1 MHWWQVYSIDRCA
14 RAVITFIAVN
24 WSVIQSSW
32 VLFVFCDNSVFHVR
46 SKTRENSTNPHRI
59 HNFLNEEV
67 QKYKKLAA
75 TMPFPSRENRDIRVD
90 SLCISNWIVAKSMC
104 SVCANKTKMR
114 YDHEIKC
121 VYSVPMA
128 AMLYARSV
136 GFPSIEQTCSIRCVC
151 VCQGGSAKTTPAENC
166 IRKGHAMLRRI
177 QFERRL
183 AATTIAIKPRYERK
197 I

>member
-1 MHWWQVYSIDRCA
+1 M
-14 RAVITFIAVN
+14 T
-24 WSVIQSSW
+24 
-32 VLFVFCDNSVFHVR
+32 SVFDRPMCSR
-46 SKTRENSTNPHRI
+46 SYNIYRSELKRNSIELSTICILQSAIIPFFTLDQKDTREFHESASHPQFPERCHFHREKTAMFAWI
-59 HNFLNEEV
+59 L
-67 QKYKKLAA
+67 
-75 TMPFPSRENRDIRVD
+75 
-90 SLCISNWIVAKSMC
+90 LCISNWIVAKSMC